1 MQDFTFENLNILRY
15 LFKSKQSIMRKIVPL
30 ERLCWEGRLS
40 RWLAPPSGRA
50 HPCAY
55 SHLPT
60 YIAYN
65 VFSAKYNPTCQ
76 TLGTDIRGT
85 CRWRRS
91 GRRHWQSW
99 GARRRRTWRSMY
111 LAWSA
116 SGSSICKLSNF
127 YQYFIFCRFW
137 DLTFRWGWH
146 RPFFCSCSW
155 RSQTRSG
162 LNISILCWL

>member
-91 GRRHWQSW
+91 GRRRWQSW
-99 GARRRRTWRSMY
+99 GARRQRTWRSMY

-116 SGSSICKLSNF
+116 SGSSIYKLSNRCF
-127 YQYFIFCRFW
+127 LSVLQFAVVFK
-137 DLTFRWGWH
+137 
-146 RPFFCSCSW
+146 
-155 RSQTRSG
+155 
-162 LNISILCWL
+162 ILLFDEVDTVPPSALVHEGVKLGQA